1 MVQVNH
7 NGGSPDGKTTE
18 QTQKTTIFRLKA
30 YGSGASD
37 RLNAF
42 VDKAFAWL
50 KQKKQEEQLANN
62 KRMFF
67 LAVSNEKKDNEKK
80 GFEFKQYPLS
90 DHKTF
95 KSLFFP
101 EKEALMSL
109 VEDFMNRR
117 GKFCIEGFPQKLGIL
132 LDGPPGTGKTS
143 LIKALAQHTNRH
155 IVSVN
160 LAKVKTNQELMDLM
174 FDLVFP
180 VQGGDVPL
188 KLRFSDVI
196 FVMEDVDAASK
207 VVYARQETKRKAKSL
222 TKPQQSNL
230 SRQTSTEAEAAA
242 GVLQAVAG
250 DEVCTPKHN
259 SGAEE
264 LVGQVAG
271 VLAAAMS
278 EMSATTPC
286 ASTSDCEGEV
296 SKRGPLSICGP
307 RPKWFEPDDELN
319 LTGLLNVID
328 GVVDAPGRILVMTT
342 NHPEKLDPALI
353 RPGRINKK
361 MHLGCLDLDC
371 FCSMVS
377 HYLATEVNNAQ
388 RKELSLVAAHVTPA
402 TVEQLCAEVNSVE
415 ELCKGLQQSL

>member
-1 MVQVNH
+1 MHLLGEMSKSLDQGINFAVVNSLRTGNPIFDMLICLLVPVLLKMLLTKDVNGLIDKVISQFARLARLKGVEQIIEYTETPKRMNIFDNQSIENTDRNYLLQKAIRLYIHMNGLNIQGDKEVSLVPHKSVELEEQGNSMFGRMKVFSGSYQQLDSFAMSRLPVKGTWTLIDRDNGIYIMVQVNH

-180 VQGGDVPL
+180 VHV
-188 KLRFSDVI
+188 
-196 FVMEDVDAASK
+196 VM
-207 VVYARQETKRKAKSL
+207 
-222 TKPQQSNL
+222 
-230 SRQTSTEAEAAA
+230 
-242 GVLQAVAG
+242 
-250 DEVCTPKHN
+250 CH
-259 SGAEE
+259 
-264 LVGQVAG
+264 
-271 VLAAAMS
+271 
-278 EMSATTPC
+278 
-286 ASTSDCEGEV
+286 
-296 SKRGPLSICGP
+296 
-307 RPKWFEPDDELN
+307 
-319 LTGLLNVID
+319 
-328 GVVDAPGRILVMTT
+328 
-342 NHPEKLDPALI
+342 
-353 RPGRINKK
+353 
-361 MHLGCLDLDC
+361 
-371 FCSMVS
+371 
-377 HYLATEVNNAQ
+377 
-388 RKELSLVAAHVTPA
+388 
-402 TVEQLCAEVNSVE
+402 
-415 ELCKGLQQSL
+415 